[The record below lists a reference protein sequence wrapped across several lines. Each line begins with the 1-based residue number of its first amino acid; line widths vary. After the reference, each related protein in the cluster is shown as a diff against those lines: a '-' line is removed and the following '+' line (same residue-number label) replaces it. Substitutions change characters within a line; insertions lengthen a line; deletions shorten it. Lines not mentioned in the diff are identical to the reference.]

1 MDLLQKSNNLS
12 NNLTHT
18 HLTVRLTTPYTTPL
32 GGSKGVSCNL
42 LDVRQGQKEENKE
55 ELK

>member
-42 LDVRQGQKEENKE
+42 LDVRQG
-55 ELK
+55 